1 MENLVIENGTV
12 ITPEQE
18 RLTSVWLSGSKILH
32 VGDSLTGLK
41 VDPSSFRKIDARDC
55 YVTPGLI
62 DLQMN
67 GGPDCDLWEDL
78 SASAAKLVK
87 MRQELLAHGT
97 TAFLPTLITTSI
109 ERFVSNIA
117 FLKAAGAGIS
127 PDKAGKN
134 EALARMPGIHL
145 EGPCLSLSRPG
156 VHPAEHIQPFT
167 PAVLKQL
174 MDPSVL
180 LMTAAPESDSD
191 GSAVAFLQQHG
202 VAVSL
207 GHSNATYEEAQRA
220 FNEHKVRLMTHVF
233 NALPPLHHRQPG
245 AVTAALLNAAVT
257 CCLIADGLHLAPA
270 ACQLVY
276 ALKGKQGTILVT
288 DRAHIGT
295 SGGGLVG
302 SSITLDDAVRNMTRW
317 GITSFAEAI
326 YMATRNPAKALGL
339 DSIGSLAAGKLA
351 DVVLFKKEDLQVS
364 RVILGGVEVEI
375 EALISSRV

>member
-18 RLTSVWLSGSKILH
+18 RQTSVWLSGFKILH
-32 VGDSLTGLK
+32 VGDSLTGLE
-41 VDPSSFRKIDARDC
+41 VDPSSFKKIDARDC

-78 SASAAKLVK
+78 SGSGAKLIK

-117 FLKAAGAGIS
+117 FLKSAGAGIS
-127 PDKAGKN
+127 PDKAKN
-134 EALARMPGIHL
+134 SEALARMPGIHL
-145 EGPCLSLSRPG
+145 EGPCLSPSRPG

-174 MDPSVL
+174 MDPSVM
-180 LMTAAPESDSD
+180 LMTAAPESDED
-191 GSAVAFLQQHG
+191 GTAVAFLQQHG

-245 AVTAALLNAAVT
+245 AVTAALLNGKVT

-295 SGGGLVG
+295 STGTLVG
-302 SSITLDDAVRNMTRW
+302 SSITLDEAVRNMTQW

-339 DSIGSLAAGKLA
+339 DSIGSLAAGKMA
-351 DVVLFKKEDLQVS
+351 DVVLFRKEDLQVS
-364 RVILGGVEVEI
+364 RVILGGVEVEL

>member
-1 MENLVIENGTV
+1 
-12 ITPEQE
+12 
-18 RLTSVWLSGSKILH
+18 
-32 VGDSLTGLK
+32 
-41 VDPSSFRKIDARDC
+41 
-55 YVTPGLI
+55 
-62 DLQMN
+62 
-67 GGPDCDLWEDL
+67 
-78 SASAAKLVK
+78 
-87 MRQELLAHGT
+87 
-97 TAFLPTLITTSI
+97 
-109 ERFVSNIA
+109 
-117 FLKAAGAGIS
+117 
-127 PDKAGKN
+127 
-134 EALARMPGIHL
+134 MPGIHL
-145 EGPCLSLSRPG
+145 EGPCLSPSRPG

-180 LMTAAPESDSD
+180 LMTAAPESDED
-191 GSAVAFLQQHG
+191 GTAVAFLQQHG

-245 AVTAALLNAAVT
+245 AVTAALLNGSVT

-295 SGGGLVG
+295 STGALVG
-302 SSITLDDAVRNMTRW
+302 SSITLDEAVRNMTQW

-326 YMATRNPAKALGL
+326 YMATHNPAQALGL

-364 RVILGGVEVEI
+364 RVILGGVEVAI